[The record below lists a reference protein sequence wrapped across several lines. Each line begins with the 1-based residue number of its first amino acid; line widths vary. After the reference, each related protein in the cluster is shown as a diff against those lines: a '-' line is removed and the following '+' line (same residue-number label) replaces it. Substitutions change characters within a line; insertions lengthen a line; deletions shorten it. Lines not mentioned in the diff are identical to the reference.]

1 MPRPI
6 RIRTALPVLSLTISA
21 GLLLAGCAAPG
32 STPATSAAPVRT
44 IVFVWDGLRP
54 DSVSAG
60 ETPNLWQLRQQGVW
74 FADNHSTYPTFTMMN
89 ASAFATGSF
98 PATTGFYGNTLWQ
111 AGPKGPNASAAA
123 VDFNQP
129 VFTEDW
135 SVLDS
140 LNAYYGN
147 QLYLVGTLFQAA
159 QAKGLVTAT
168 VGKTGAAYIQ
178 DYRRG
183 GYILDENLVV
193 PQSLAAELQAA
204 GFPLPKN
211 TPNAHPTGAVKL
223 TPDNGDPTGQVA
235 TVTTTWPNGLK
246 NGDPSDTSGAKATA
260 ANAYMM
266 KAYLE
271 YILPNKKP
279 DLSVIWFRDPDTTQ
293 HAYGPGSGN
302 YHQALRAQD
311 QRLGELLAR
320 LKALG
325 WDQTTNV
332 IVATD
337 HAHSNVSG
345 PPALFPLRA
354 IANGKVGA
362 PDPRGYSTSGDVR
375 TADLITRARLGVQAF
390 DGAGCQS
397 SAMAG
402 LKADGTQVY
411 PLLTDTDGSVCG
423 KAGTPYQTRSY
434 VVPATLPANAV
445 VIAANGGSDYLY
457 VPSHDAAIVGRLVR
471 FLQTRTEYGAIF
483 VASRYG
489 AIPGT
494 IPMTDVKVEGTANRN
509 PDIVVSFDHDPN
521 VVIAG
526 LPGIEFESFA
536 GNRGMH
542 GSFSPIDVHNALIV
556 SGPSFRSGIVSD
568 LPSGNVDL
576 APTLAYLLGTSLPK
590 ADGRVLIEALKSPPA
605 GSEVVS
611 VTPGKLSS
619 AAAASG
625 LKFQL
630 PTHPDGADVDA
641 SKTGTY
647 AIDVYVKDVK
657 TAGGKTYRYFDHAK
671 ATRQ

>member
-1 MPRPI
+1 MVA
-6 RIRTALPVLSLTISA
+6 T
-21 GLLLAGCAAPG
+21 GLLLAGCATPG
-32 STPATSAAPVRT
+32 SQPAASGASVRT

-54 DSVSAG
+54 DSVSAS
-60 ETPNLWQLRQQGVW
+60 ETPNLWALRQQGVW
-74 FADNHSTYPTFTMMN
+74 FADNHSTFPTFTMMN

-111 AGPKGPNASAAA
+111 AGPKGSGANAAP

-168 VGKTGAAYIQ
+168 VGKSGAAYIQ

-183 GYILDENLVV
+183 GYILDENLVA
-193 PQSLAAELQAA
+193 PKSLAAELQAA

-211 TPNAHPTGAVKL
+211 TPNGYPAGAVPL
-223 TPDNGDPTGQVA
+223 ASDNGDPTGQVA

-246 NGDPSDTSGAKATA
+246 NGDPTDTSGAKATA

-279 DLSVIWFRDPDTTQ
+279 DLSLIWFRDPDTTQ

-325 WDQTTNV
+325 LDKTTNV

-354 IANGKVGA
+354 VANGKVGA
-362 PDPRGYSTSGDVR
+362 PDSRGYSSSGDVR

-390 DGAGCQS
+390 DGAGCLS

-402 LKADGTQVY
+402 LKANGTQVY
-411 PLLTDTDGSVCG
+411 PVLTDTDGSVCG

-434 VVPATLPANAV
+434 TVPATLAANAV

-457 VPSHDAAIVGRLVR
+457 VPSHDPAIVAKLVR
-471 FLQTRTEYGAIF
+471 FLQTRTEYGPIF

-494 IPMTDVKVEGTANRN
+494 VPMTDIKVEGTSNRN
-509 PDIVVSFDHDPN
+509 PDIVVSFDFDPN

-536 GNRGMH
+536 NNRGMH
-542 GSFSPIDVHNALIV
+542 GSFSPVDVHNALIA
-556 SGPSFRSGIVSD
+556 SGPSFRSGIVSE

-576 APTLAYLLGTSLPK
+576 APTLSYLLGTSLPQ
-590 ADGRVLIEALKSPPA
+590 ADGRVLVEALKTPPA
-605 GSEVVS
+605 GGEVLS
-611 VTPGKLSS
+611 VTPGKLGS

-630 PTHPDGADVDA
+630 PTNPDGTDVD
-641 SKTGTY
+641 GTKGGRY
-647 AIDVYVKDVK
+647 SIDVYVKDVK
-657 TAGGKTYRYFDHAK
+657 TASGKTYRYFDHAK